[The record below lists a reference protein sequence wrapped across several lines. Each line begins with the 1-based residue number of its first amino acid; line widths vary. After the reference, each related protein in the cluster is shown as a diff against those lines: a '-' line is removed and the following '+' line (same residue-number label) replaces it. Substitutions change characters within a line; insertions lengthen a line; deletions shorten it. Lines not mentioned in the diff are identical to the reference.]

1 MIKKVISY
9 LDYDGNQRKD
19 TLMFD
24 ISESELLKL
33 ELKTPGGTRNKLQRI
48 IDENDT
54 AKIVEYFDD
63 FIKLSYGRK
72 SDDGKRFVKNEEILN
87 EFLQS
92 PAYNALFMELI
103 SDADKAAAFINGII
117 PKELAEK
124 VSGQLTLVETTK
136 E

>member
-103 SDADKAAAFINGII
+103 SDADKAASFINGII

-124 VSGQLTLVETTK
+124 VSGQLTLVENTK

>member
-48 IDENDT
+48 IEENDT

-124 VSGQLTLVETTK
+124 VSGQLTLVENTK